1 VSPETGDFV
10 PLDETVAIWLETHS
24 RGALEI
30 VGGPGAGK
38 TTALA
43 HLAYGLL
50 PNAHTLLIDDAKIV
64 EVTKQATLRR
74 VIYTS
79 CTTYPHVAN
88 VSLRLTSWGDDELI
102 EYVLAVHADRCRSVM
117 TRVRAAADR
126 RMLHGVPELWRIV
139 LDGMAC
145 DESAVDWRTVLWN
158 EIEPL
163 LVDDQNRRL
172 ACDHCLAVLCGA
184 LGDSEYDAANLH
196 LLDGGERLPGLLR
209 HRACQLLLAVEHL
222 RESLRTGGES
232 RWMCKVPPG
241 DVLREVGASIAALP
255 AALETLRRLVE
266 SEDQRFQP
274 AAASLLHATG
284 TGWRPAKCRKL
295 NLTHADLH
303 DARWPGVDLS
313 GTPMGHADLTDA
325 DLTCARLEHAEARHT
340 CFRRAQLAG
349 AWLTGCDAA
358 SCDFTG
364 ADLSQID
371 AASCDFTGADLSQ
384 IDAKRVQFNGADLT
398 EANLTG
404 AKLAQANLR
413 DSKLVLARLHCA
425 DLHGAQLE
433 GAQIEGAE
441 FIGANCKGA
450 RLVRLVLH
458 DADFTDACFLGAR
471 LDEANLEYM
480 ELPNADFRNA
490 VLDRAWLT
498 GSVMPRAT
506 FRGARLRGAGLADV
520 EWEGADLRD
529 ADLRES
535 SFYLGSTRSGLVGS
549 PIASEGSRTGFY
561 TDDYD
566 EQPFKSAEEIRK
578 ANLRGADLRGAKV
591 DGVDFYLVDLRGA
604 RYSQEQGEHF
614 RRCGAILVDRA

>member
-1 VSPETGDFV
+1 MSPETGDFV

-371 AASCDFTGADLSQ
+371 A
-384 IDAKRVQFNGADLT
+384 KRVQFNGADLT